1 MRLVCPTG
9 GCPCVTS
16 SPHQRSSSCSSS
28 PRARQA
34 ATTRRTGRRATTT
47 TGGETATSEA
57 PTGPA
62 PGVTDDTIKIGVSY
76 IDLEALGDIVDL
88 DFGDYEATYQA
99 LFDDINASGG
109 IHGRQIEAVY
119 TPVTPVGTDSADAAC
134 VHLTED
140 EDVFAVIGYFQDDAV
155 LCPVSTHAT
164 AVIGG
169 NITEERYAQAEAPWF
184 STEPGQDAEVEAVRT
199 MAEAGELD
207 GNLGVFATI
216 LNEDDLNEVFLPLL
230 DELGIEPV
238 DSAVLDAP
246 SDDVTAQ
253 NQATA
258 VIAERFRS
266 EGIDQVLA
274 IAGAPLP
281 LAKGLEPLDYRPD
294 LRLSN
299 LNAINAYVFGG
310 EPDLSIL
317 DGAVAG
323 AIGTDD
329 YEPPSPGDCRSILLD
344 AGVEEEYPDPDSR
357 PDGEPTPE
365 ASAGEA
371 CKNVDLLRQILE
383 AAGPDLNYGT
393 FQQAGESLGSVHL
406 NDSEDAFTF
415 GPYPSNDGDL
425 PMYVFDWSPEDE
437 EFVQRDG

>member
-1 MRLVCPTG
+1 MRHKLAAPAVFVLLLVAAC
-9 GCPCVTS
+9 TS
-16 SPHQRSSSCSSS
+16 GSDDASDG
-28 PRARQA
+28 
-34 ATTRRTGRRATTT
+34 TRATTT

-184 STEPGQDAEVEAVRT
+184 STEPGQDAEVGAVRT

-344 AGVEEEYPDPDSR
+344 AGVEEKYPDPDSR
-357 PDGEPTPE
+357 PMGSPPRRR
-365 ASAGEA
+365 
-371 CKNVDLLRQILE
+371 RQGRR
-383 AAGPDLNYGT
+383 ARTSTCSDRSSRPPDRT
-393 FQQAGESLGSVHL
+393 
-406 NDSEDAFTF
+406 
-415 GPYPSNDGDL
+415 
-425 PMYVFDWSPEDE
+425 
-437 EFVQRDG
+437 